1 VPGSRSYFEVDQLAA
16 ALRPHGLI
24 PRGGFALASDD
35 VLGEGTLVM
44 IGNAGSDMW
53 AAFAPHA
60 ESGAGPL
67 DRWTKRVIDPL
78 AERFGARAVYPFDR
92 PHPPFQRWAMRA
104 EGLRASPLGILI
116 HPDYGL
122 WHAYRAALVVP
133 GAVEEIAPAGAK
145 AHPCDSCSEK
155 PCLSA
160 CPVDAFAPGSYDVP
174 ACAAYLSSA
183 AGESCKAG
191 GCAARN
197 ACPIGPDFRYP
208 EPQLRFH
215 MAAFARS
222 VTAG

>member
-1 VPGSRSYFEVDQLAA
+1 MPGSRSYFDVDHLAA

-24 PRGGFALASDD
+24 PRGGFALTSDD
-35 VLGEGTLVM
+35 GLGEGTLVM
-44 IGNAGSDMW
+44 VGNAGPDMW
-53 AAFAPHA
+53 AAFAQHA
-60 ESGAGPL
+60 ESGPDPL
-67 DRWTKRVIDPL
+67 DRWTKRAIDPL
-78 AERFGARAVYPFDR
+78 AERFGAQAVYPFDR

-133 GAVEEIAPAGAK
+133 GSVEGAS
-145 AHPCDSCSEK
+145 ADIQSRHPCDSCSEK
-155 PCLSA
+155 PCLNA
-160 CPVDAFAPGSYDVP
+160 CPVDAFTPGGYDVP

-183 AGESCKAG
+183 AGESCKAE

-197 ACPIGPDFRYP
+197 ACPVGPEFRYP
-208 EPQLRFH
+208 EPQVRFH
-215 MAAFARS
+215 MAAFSRS